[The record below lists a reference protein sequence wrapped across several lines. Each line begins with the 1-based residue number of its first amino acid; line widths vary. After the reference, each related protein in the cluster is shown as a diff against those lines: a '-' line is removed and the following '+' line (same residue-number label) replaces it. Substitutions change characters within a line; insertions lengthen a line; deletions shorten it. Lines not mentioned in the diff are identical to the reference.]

1 MVIHIKKDNF
11 EEEILKSKLP
21 VMLDFSATWCG
32 PCKMVAPAVNEM
44 ATDFKGKAKIA
55 KLDIDESVE
64 LAQKYNVMSVPTLLY
79 FKDGKVVDQIVGAV
93 PKSAL
98 AERLNKIL

>member
-1 MVIHIKKDNF
+1 MVIHIKKENF
-11 EEEILKSKLP
+11 EEEVLKSKVP

-32 PCKMVAPAVNEM
+32 PCKMVAPAVNEL
-44 ATDFKGKAKIA
+44 AADFHGKAKIA

-93 PKSAL
+93 PKAAL
-98 AERLNKIL
+98 AEKLNKIL

>member
-1 MVIHIKKDNF
+1 MVIHIKKENF
-11 EEEILKSKLP
+11 EEEVLKSKIP
-21 VMLDFSATWCG
+21 VMLDFSATWCN
-32 PCKMVAPAVNEM
+32 PCKMVAPVVNEL
-44 ATDFKGKAKIA
+44 ATDFHGKAKIA

-93 PKSAL
+93 PKATL
-98 AERLNKIL
+98 AEKLNKIL